1 MRGSLG
7 PTLVKF
13 GVFAVVMS
21 VLTLFLFFTF
31 GQYRTGAVTGYSAL
45 FNDASRLKAGDS
57 VRVAGIRVGT
67 VNGVALQPD
76 KKVVVKFDADRSVVL
91 TDGTK
96 AAVRYLNL
104 VGDRYLELVDGPGS
118 TRRLGA
124 GGQINVSHT
133 APALDLDLLLGGL
146 KPLIH
151 GLNPRDVNALSSA
164 LLEVFQGEGGTLQ
177 SLFNKSTSFTNTLAD
192 NDQTIE
198 HLIDNL
204 NVVAATLNKDGAQ
217 FSGAIDRLQRLVTG
231 LSDDRDTFGPAI
243 DALSNGTLTLADLL
257 GKARPPLSGTVDQL
271 SRLAPNLDNDKDRLD
286 AALGKAPRNY
296 RKLVRLGV
304 FGATIPYFLC
314 EITIRGT
321 DLSGKTVIAPWF
333 NSHEQRCEEPEPEP
347 GRH

>member
-1 MRGSLG
+1 MRGSLRW
-7 PTLVKF
+7 TLLKF

-21 VLTLFLFFTF
+21 MLTLFLFFTF

-57 VRVAGIRVGT
+57 VRVAGVRVGS

-76 KKVVVKFDADRSVVL
+76 RKVVVKFDADRSVVL

-118 TRRLGA
+118 TRRLPA
-124 GGQINVSHT
+124 GGQINISHT

-164 LLEVFQGEGGTLQ
+164 LLEVFQGEGGSLQ

-204 NVVAATLNKDGAQ
+204 NVVAATLNKDGGQ

-257 GKARPPLSGTVDQL
+257 GKARPPLSGTVEQL
-271 SRLAPNLDNDKDRLD
+271 RRLAPNLDDDKDRLD
-286 AALGKAPRNY
+286 AALQKAPRNF

-314 EITIRGT
+314 QITIRGT

-333 NSHEQRCEEPEPEP
+333 TSHEPRCEEPVPEP
-347 GRH
+347 GGH

>member
-1 MRGSLG
+1 MRGALG

-21 VLTLFLFFTF
+21 VLTAFLFFTF

-45 FNDASRLKAGDS
+45 FNDASRLKDGDS
-57 VRVAGIRVGT
+57 VRVAGVRVGT

-76 KKVVVKFDADRSVVL
+76 KKVVVKFDADRSGVL

-118 TRRLGA
+118 TRRLPA
-124 GGQINVSHT
+124 GGQINVDHT

-146 KPLIH
+146 KPLVR

-198 HLIDNL
+198 RLIDNL
-204 NVVAATLNKDGAQ
+204 NTVAATLNKDGGQ
-217 FSGAIDRLQRLVTG
+217 FSGAIDRLERLVTG
-231 LSDDRDTFGPAI
+231 LANDRDTFGPAI
-243 DALSNGTLTLADLL
+243 DALSTGTVTLADLL
-257 GKARPPLSGTVDQL
+257 GKARKPLSATVDQL
-271 SRLAPNLDNDKDRLD
+271 SRLAPNLDSDKDRLD
-286 AALGKAPRNY
+286 AALQKAPRNY

-314 EITIRGT
+314 QITIRGT

-333 NSHEQRCEEPEPEP
+333 RSDAQRCEEPEPED
-347 GRH
+347 R

>member
-21 VLTLFLFFTF
+21 LLTLFLFFTF
-31 GQYRTGAVTGYSAL
+31 GQYRTGAVSGYSAI

-76 KKVVVKFDADRSVVL
+76 KKVVVKFDADRSVAL
-91 TDGTK
+91 TEGTR

-104 VGDRYLELVDGPGS
+104 VGDRYLELVGGPGS
-118 TRRLGA
+118 TRKLPA
-124 GGQINVSHT
+124 GGQISASHT

-151 GLNPRDVNALSSA
+151 GLNPRDVNVLSSA

-204 NVVAATLNKDGAQ
+204 NTVAGTLNKDGGE

-231 LSDDRDTFGPAI
+231 LADDRDTFGPAI

-257 GKARPPLSGTVDQL
+257 GKARPPLSGTIEQL
-271 SRLAPNLDNDKDRLD
+271 RKLAPNLDNDKDRLD
-286 AALGKAPRNY
+286 AALQKAPRNY

-314 EITIRGT
+314 QITLRGT
-321 DLSGKTVIAPWF
+321 DLSGKTVIAPF
-333 NSHEQRCEEPEPEP
+333 FRSAAQRCEEPEPED
-347 GRH
+347 H

>member
-21 VLTLFLFFTF
+21 LLTVFLFFTF
-31 GQYRTGAVTGYSAL
+31 GQYRTGGVTGYSAL
-45 FNDASRLKAGDS
+45 FTDASRLRAGDS
-57 VRVAGIRVGT
+57 VRVAGVRVGT
-67 VNGVALQPD
+67 VNGVSLQSD
-76 KKVVVKFDADRSVVL
+76 KRVVVKFDADRSVTL
-91 TDGTK
+91 TEGTR

-104 VGDRYLELVDGPGS
+104 VGDRYLDLVDGPGS
-118 TRRLGA
+118 AKRLPAGA
-124 GGQINVSHT
+124 QINIGHT

-177 SLFNKSTSFTNTLAD
+177 SLFSKSTSFTNALAD

-198 HLIDNL
+198 RLIDNL
-204 NVVAATLNKDGAQ
+204 NTVAATLNKDGAQ
-217 FSGAIDRLQRLVTG
+217 FSGAIDRLEKLVTG
-231 LSDDRDTFGPAI
+231 LANDRDTFGPAI
-243 DALSNGTLTLADLL
+243 DALSTGTTSVADLL
-257 GKARPPLSGTVDQL
+257 GKARRPLSGTIEQL
-271 SRLAPNLDNDKDRLD
+271 SRVAPNLDNDKDRLD
-286 AALGKAPRNY
+286 AALQKSPRNY
-296 RKLVRLGV
+296 RKLTRLGV

-314 EITIRGT
+314 LITIRGT

-333 NSHEQRCEEPEPEP
+333 RSDAQRCEEPEPEP
-347 GRH
+347 EGH

>member
-1 MRGSLG
+1 MRSSLI

-21 VLTLFLFFTF
+21 LLPLFLFFTF

-45 FNDASRLKAGDS
+45 FSDASRLKAGDS
-57 VRVAGIRVGT
+57 VRVAGVRVGS
-67 VNGVALQPD
+67 VNGLSLQPD
-76 KKVVVKFDADRSVVL
+76 KKVVVKFDADKSIAL

-104 VGDRYLELVDGPGS
+104 VGARHLELVDGPGS
-118 TRRLGA
+118 AKRLPA
-124 GGQINVSHT
+124 GGQIGVSHT

-164 LLEVFQGEGGTLQ
+164 LLEVFQGEGAPLQ
-177 SLFNKSTSFTNTLAD
+177 SLFNKSPSFTNTLAD

-198 HLIDNL
+198 NLIDNL
-204 NVVAATLNKDGAQ
+204 NVVAATLNKDGGQ
-217 FSGAIDRLQRLVTG
+217 FSGAIDRLERLVTG
-231 LSDDRDTFGPAI
+231 LANDRDTFGPAI
-243 DALSNGTLTLADLL
+243 DAVSNGTVTLADLL
-257 GKARPPLSGTVDQL
+257 GKARPPLSGTIAEL
-271 SRLAPNLDNDKDRLD
+271 SRLAPNLDIDKDRLD
-286 AALGKAPRNY
+286 AALQKAPRNF

-314 EITIRGT
+314 QITLRGT

-333 NSHEQRCEEPEPEP
+333 TSHEPRCEEPVPEP
-347 GRH
+347 GGH